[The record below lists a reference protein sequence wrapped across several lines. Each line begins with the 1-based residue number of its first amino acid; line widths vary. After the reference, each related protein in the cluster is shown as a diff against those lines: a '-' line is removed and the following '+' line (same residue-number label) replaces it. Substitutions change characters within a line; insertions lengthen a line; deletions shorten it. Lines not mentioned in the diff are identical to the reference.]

1 MIVPYYKAI
10 EDKRF
15 TPERA
20 EFIATIAKIVERA
33 FAEVGPV
40 TVRQVYYRAVND
52 GVVESGQKAYK
63 SILGAI
69 RDGRV
74 TGRIAWNV
82 IEDRTREP
90 LLPGYNTSIRA
101 ALDQLAASFRFD
113 ANAGQ
118 QFRIEVWLEQAA
130 LEAIVW
136 PVCAKLGVPLVTC
149 GGFTSHDSLFRGSER
164 QIHYAGLDQRQIV
177 FVLSDLDPSGVS
189 MPKYIRKMLTELSG
203 EDVHVQRLGLT
214 PQQAEAHGLLGRALK
229 VGRADKKDDPRAA
242 AYTEEY
248 GELAYELDGLP
259 AHVLQQLVEDAI
271 TPLIDWSARARV
283 DEQSLAARAK
293 IRELIR
299 LGEQEELI

>member
-15 TPERA
+15 TAERA
-20 EFIATIAKIVERA
+20 AFIETIAKIVEHA

-40 TVRQVYYRAVND
+40 TVRQVYYRAVNG
-52 GVVESGQKAYK
+52 GVVESGQKGYK

-101 ALDQLAASFRFD
+101 ALEQLAASFRFD

-130 LEAIVW
+130 LEAVVW

-164 QIHYAGLDQRQIV
+164 QVHYADLDQSRIV
-177 FVLSDLDPSGVS
+177 FVLSDLDRSLLRPGRVADRLLRFDRLDADVATSSTPAV
-189 MPKYIRKMLTELSG
+189 PEEIR
-203 EDVHVQRLGLT
+203 VQAIEG
-214 PQQAEAHGLLGRALK
+214 GLLAAYLRELNIRCVAGT
-229 VGRADKKDDPRAA
+229 DEPAA
-242 AYTEEY
+242 A
-248 GELAYELDGLP
+248 LAEMIERQAAAGDGL
-259 AHVLQQLVEDAI
+259 ASI
-271 TPLIDWSARARV
+271 ARGTR
-283 DEQSLAARAK
+283 
-293 IRELIR
+293 
-299 LGEQEELI
+299 